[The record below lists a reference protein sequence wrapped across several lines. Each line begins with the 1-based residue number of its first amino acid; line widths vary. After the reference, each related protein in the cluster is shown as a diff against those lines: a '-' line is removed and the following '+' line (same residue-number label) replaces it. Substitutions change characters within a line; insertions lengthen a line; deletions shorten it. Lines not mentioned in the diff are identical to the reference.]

1 MGIIIKIILI
11 LFFLSLNI
19 SSVIADESKVVADDS
34 KKVADKDKIKI
45 YVLAES
51 EDNDGI
57 AKSIKVIIEN
67 ISENEVAISEDA
79 FTDNA
84 ARITTYN
91 RVDGT
96 MSGAS
101 AYHTRSGKRKEDRK
115 YINIKPGE
123 LFGKKVNLPKEKY
136 IKISDAKEKNL
147 TITFVFYIDENRIFS
162 QIDSEF
168 KF

>member
-1 MGIIIKIILI
+1 MGIIFKIILI

-19 SSVIADESKVVADDS
+19 SSVIADDSKVVIDDS

-79 FTDNA
+79 FTENA
-84 ARITTYN
+84 AGIITYN
-91 RVDGT
+91 EVDGT
-96 MSGAS
+96 TSGPS

-115 YINIKPGE
+115 YIKIKPGE

-136 IKISDAKEKNL
+136 INISNAKDKNL
-147 TITFVFYIDENRIFS
+147 TIKFIFYIDENRIFS
-162 QIDSEF
+162 TINSEF